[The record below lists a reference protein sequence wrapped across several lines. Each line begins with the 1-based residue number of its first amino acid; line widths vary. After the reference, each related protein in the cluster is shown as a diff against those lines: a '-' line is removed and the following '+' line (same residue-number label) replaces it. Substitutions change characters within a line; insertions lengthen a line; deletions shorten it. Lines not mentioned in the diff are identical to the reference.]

1 MYIFATVCMLTV
13 FVIAYCLNLYEDKIE
28 RCVTFNNVEVIGKI
42 DEDLIGI
49 VFGED
54 LAVCN
59 DVLEGYE

>member
-1 MYIFATVCMLTV
+1 MLTV
-13 FVIAYCLNLYEDKIE
+13 IVIAYCLNLYEDKIE
-28 RCVTFNNVEVIGKI
+28 CCVTFNNVEVIGKRT

-54 LAVCN
+54 LVVCN